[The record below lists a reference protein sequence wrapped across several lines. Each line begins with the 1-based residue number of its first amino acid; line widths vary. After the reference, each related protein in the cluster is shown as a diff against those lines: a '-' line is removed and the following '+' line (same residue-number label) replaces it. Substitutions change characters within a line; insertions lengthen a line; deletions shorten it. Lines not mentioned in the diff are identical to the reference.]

1 MASRIP
7 RTEMRMVSGTPPSMN
22 GSHSSMNGTL
32 NWKAANTIPS
42 TMKMPTHTAASL
54 TRNGMRAERASRVS
68 LILEN
73 VEMSASEN

>member
-1 MASRIP
+1 
-7 RTEMRMVSGTPPSMN
+7 MVSGTPASMN

-32 NWKAANTIPS
+32 NWKAAKKIPS
-42 TMKMPTHTAASL
+42 TMKIPTHTAASL